1 MVKMAYARTEIPIP
15 ENIEI
20 TLNGKI
26 VTVKGPKGELRKD
39 FSHSVVNIYKNENK
53 VIIDYYLPRK
63 KERAQV
69 GTIASHIK
77 NMIKGVTEGFV
88 YKMKTVY
95 SHFPFTVKVDNA
107 RRMVLIEN
115 FLGERSP
122 RKAKIVGRA
131 NVKVKDDT
139 VILEGINIEEVG
151 QTAANIQRATR
162 IKNKD
167 PRIFMDGIYVYMK
180 GGKELVKGLE
190 EG

>member
-1 MVKMAYARTEIPIP
+1 MVKMAYARTEIPIS

-20 TLNGKI
+20 ILDDKI
-26 VTVKGPKGELRKD
+26 ATVKGPKGELKKD
-39 FSHSVVNIYKNENK
+39 FSHSVVNIYKKENK
-53 VIIDYYLPRK
+53 IIIDYYLPRK

-77 NMIKGVTEGFV
+77 NMIKGVTEGFI

-95 SHFPFTVKVDNA
+95 SHFPFTVKVDKVK
-107 RRMVLIEN
+107 REVLIEN
-115 FLGERSP
+115 FLGERAP
-122 RKAKIVGRA
+122 RKAKIVGNA
-131 NVKVKDDT
+131 KVTVKNDT
-139 VILEGINIEEVG
+139 VLIEGIDIEEVG
-151 QTAANIQRATR
+151 QTTANIQRATR